1 MRIETD
7 DLTHPQVLALLREH
21 LANMHELSPPGQV
34 FALDV
39 TKLRGPDIT
48 FWSVWDGDTLVGC
61 AALKALG
68 DDAGE
73 VKSMRTPQALRRRG
87 AARAVLAHLV
97 AEARRRG
104 YRRLS
109 LETGSHPAFGAAQAL
124 YASVGF
130 VPCGPFADYRE
141 DPHSVFMTLDL
152 GSVLAPPPAVA

>member
-1 MRIETD
+1 MRIQTD
-7 DLTHPQVLALLREH
+7 DLTHPQVLALLQEH
-21 LANMHELSPPGQV
+21 LDNMHALSPPEQV

-39 TKLRGPDIT
+39 TRLRGPGIT
-48 FWSVWDGDTLVGC
+48 FWTVWDGETLVGC

-87 AARAVLAHLV
+87 AGRAVLAHLV

-109 LETGSHPAFGAAQAL
+109 LDTGSHPAFGAAQAL
-124 YASVGF
+124 YASAGF
-130 VPCGPFADYRE
+130 VRCGPFGDYAAN
-141 DPHSVFMTLDL
+141 PHSVFMMLDL
-152 GSVLAPPPAVA
+152 GPASAPAVA